1 MGEETEAKRSLLH
14 ILMIYCTHYNKTV
27 GYCQGM
33 TLDCAILTDDPV
45 PTCVC
50 SAADHY
56 QILFAMLGMAYVAAL
71 LLMSNMLEEV
81 WAFKTTLL
89 QLITLSSEYMYIYV
103 RTLYNGPLK
112 LIIEI
117 LLGNGQGNIKYC
129 TCFSTGCILGSC
141 LSL

>member
-33 TLDCAILTDDPV
+33 TLDCAVLTDDPV

-50 SAADHY
+50 SAADYY

-81 WAFKTTLL
+81 WAFIVLKRHCFNVL
-89 QLITLSSEYMYIYV
+89 QCHRNT
-103 RTLYNGPLK
+103 
-112 LIIEI
+112 
-117 LLGNGQGNIKYC
+117 C
-129 TCFSTGCILGSC
+129 TCTFTHIPYSWKLW
-141 LSL
+141 